1 VSDIRHS
8 SRLRAEPVAM
18 PKIGRSEQTRAEIL
32 DTAFE
37 FLWSNP
43 FRDMTVNSLMAA
55 TTVSRSAFYQYFHD
69 VHELMETLLTT
80 LEAEILDGART
91 WLQESGDPVALLHES
106 LTNLVAVC
114 YRRGPFLKAIAD
126 AATTDD
132 RLEKVWNEFLGRF
145 DDAVSGRIAAD
156 QEQGLISNVDPRAM
170 AIALNRMD
178 AYTFI
183 QSFGRRP
190 RSQPE
195 PVLEAITRLWISA
208 LYGEAWV
215 EGRTSTL
222 LRDER

>member
-1 VSDIRHS
+1 MSAIRHS
-8 SRLRAEPVAM
+8 SRLRAEPVAR
-18 PKIGRSEQTRAEIL
+18 PRIGRSEQTRAQIL
-32 DTAFE
+32 DAAFE

-55 TTVSRSAFYQYFHD
+55 TTVSRSAFYQYFRD
-69 VHELMETLLTT
+69 IHELMETLLAT
-80 LEAEILDGART
+80 LEAEIMDGART
-91 WLQESGDPVALLHES
+91 WFQESGDPVALLYES
-106 LTNLVAVC
+106 LTNMVASC

-126 AATTDD
+126 AAPTDD
-132 RLEKVWNEFLGRF
+132 RLEKAWNELLGRF

-156 QEQGLISNVDPRAM
+156 QEQGLIANFDPRAM

-183 QSFGRRP
+183 QLFGRRP

-195 PVLEAITRLWISA
+195 PVLEAVTRLWIPA
-208 LYGEAWV
+208 LYGETWL
-215 EGRTSTL
+215 EGRASTL